1 MTPRGGD
8 QTEQKAKG
16 GIEHIAEAAAGSE
29 NGQTNQTETDVERLR
44 ERAEPRAEQQ
54 SGHGGEE
61 ALQRD
66 GRVHELEVEERAD
79 GGQGGKQGAVNEVSC
94 FHEAAFLFLN
104 RMGPV

>member
-1 MTPRGGD
+1 M
-8 QTEQKAKG
+8 
-16 GIEHIAEAAAGSE
+16 GSP
-29 NGQTNQTETDVERLR
+29 TRPKTDVERQR
-44 ERAEPRAEQQ
+44 VRAEPGTEQQ

-66 GRVHELEVEERAD
+66 GRVHELEVDERAD

-94 FHEAAFLFLN
+94 FHGAAFLFLN